1 MLNLSKRKNTMNLSS
16 KITKLSCN
24 STINLQGKLIS
35 FEKPLIMGILNL
47 TEDSFSDGGKY
58 INNIDKALFHC
69 QEMIEQ
75 GADIID
81 IGACSTRPGAILVS
95 KQEELKQLIPV
106 IRAIRK
112 EFPDIIISIDTV
124 WAEVSKET
132 IKEGAD
138 IINDI
143 SGGQFDSELFK
154 VVAELNVPYILTHTP
169 TTPDKMQE
177 KTTYNN
183 IYIDMCNYFS
193 EKISLLRSLGV
204 KDIILDLG
212 FGFGKTIEQ
221 NYFLLNHINDFKV
234 FELPILTGISRKTM
248 IYKPLNATPQEALNG
263 TTFLHALALLNG
275 SSIIRVHDVKQAKE
289 CLTLFELIDKN
300 K

>member
-1 MLNLSKRKNTMNLSS
+1 
-16 KITKLSCN
+16 
-24 STINLQGKLIS
+24 
-35 FEKPLIMGILNL
+35 
-47 TEDSFSDGGKY
+47 
-58 INNIDKALFHC
+58 
-69 QEMIEQ
+69 
-75 GADIID
+75 
-81 IGACSTRPGAILVS
+81 
-95 KQEELKQLIPV
+95 
-106 IRAIRK
+106 
-112 EFPDIIISIDTV
+112 
-124 WAEVSKET
+124 
-132 IKEGAD
+132 
-138 IINDI
+138 
-143 SGGQFDSELFK
+143 
-154 VVAELNVPYILTHTP
+154 
-169 TTPDKMQE
+169 
-177 KTTYNN
+177 
-183 IYIDMCNYFS
+183 MCNYFS